1 MMNHYNMANQTTFKA
16 GEGGRPKGAKNKVT
30 IEVKE
35 FLSNFLNENLSTL
48 QEDFDNLESKERLY
62 FIEKLLKYVV
72 PIKADHTV
80 KQPTSKYADWTTEQ
94 IKAEIERLNS
104 RYE

>member
-1 MMNHYNMANQTTFKA
+1 MANQTTFKA

-35 FLSNFLNENLSTL
+35 FLSNFLNDNLSKL

-72 PIKADHTV
+72 PIKADQTV
-80 KQPTSKYADWTTEQ
+80 KQPISKYADWTDEQ
-94 IKAEIERLNS
+94 LKAEIERLNS
-104 RYE
+104 RY

>member
-1 MMNHYNMANQTTFKA
+1 MNHYNMANQTTFKP

-48 QEDFDNLESKERLY
+48 QADFDNLESKERLY
-62 FIEKLLKYVV
+62 FMEKLLKYFV
-72 PIKADHTV
+72 PLKADHNIS
-80 KQPTSKYADWTTEQ
+80 PPRNKYEDWTLDQ
-94 IKAEIERLNS
+94 INAEVERLSNK
-104 RYE
+104 